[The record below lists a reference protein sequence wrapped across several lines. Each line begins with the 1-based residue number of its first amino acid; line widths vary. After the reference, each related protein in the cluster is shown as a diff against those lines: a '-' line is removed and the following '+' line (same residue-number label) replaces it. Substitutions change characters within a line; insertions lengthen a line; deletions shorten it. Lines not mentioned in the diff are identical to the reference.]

1 MSNILRYDSFLNES
15 KLNLLLEGNMV
26 YKDDFKEILKSVNS
40 PLSKEILDLE
50 GVDVDVDTNFIDI
63 SDDKDNFIQFKSDK
77 KSKNSC
83 VIIDFGASLSILSK
97 EIFTSFAKL
106 FEDPR
111 VEKGFLNWYELLQ
124 RNQKATITKQITSI
138 DDFNDED
145 VKNRLKWYLDQGR
158 KIYHIRFNRSGE
170 NIDLIIEDYGLKI
183 GEGAVSSQEVRVGSF
198 VQSLLKKAGKE
209 VKGTEVEDFV
219 TKFSI
224 ATKAKKENIFSDF
237 ELVEGDDIKKFYY
250 EGNYYRGG
258 NHTLGASCMR
268 HARCQDY
275 LNIYSK
281 NPKSVGLVIL
291 KSKEDPTKIIGRALL
306 WKKPEYMP
314 WDGGD
319 DEGVITKYNLV
330 KHTESEGKPFMDR
343 IYVSNSPDQELF
355 IKYAIKMGYVYKKNQ
370 NISEEEFMF
379 NGSDSNIGTIKVDLE
394 MNGFSKYP
402 YLDTLCYYEWDYGF
416 LTNEQKLVINSN
428 YYELRETD
436 GGNGEECERCGGD
449 ERIDCYECEGDGRY
463 DCEECGASG
472 EVECS
477 NCDGHGTLP
486 CDNCEG
492 TGKEDCSSCD
502 GTGEDDEGN
511 ECSYCSGSGKQDCSE
526 CEGDCT
532 NECDR
537 CGVDGTREF
546 GDCDGEGRIWCNR
559 CDGDGRIDCPDCT

>member
-1 MSNILRYDSFLNES
+1 MSILRYNNFLNES

-26 YKDDFKEILKSVNS
+26 YKDDFKEILKSVDS

-97 EIFTSFAKL
+97 EIFPSFAKL
-106 FEDPR
+106 NEEPSVKR
-111 VEKGFLNWYELLQ
+111 GLVNWWELLQ
-124 RNQKATITKQITSI
+124 RNQKATIVKEITST
-138 DDFNDED
+138 DDFNEEE
-145 VKNRLKWYLDQGR
+145 VKDRLKWYLNQGR
-158 KIYHIRFNRSGE
+158 KIYHIRFNVNGE
-170 NIDLIIEDYGLKI
+170 KVDFLIEDKGLQI
-183 GEGAVSSQEVRVGSF
+183 GEKAVSSQEVRVGSF

-209 VKGTEVEDFV
+209 VKGPEIEDFV

-224 ATKAKKENIFSDF
+224 ATKAKKENVFADF

-258 NHTLGASCMR
+258 SHTLGSSCMR
-268 HARCQDY
+268 YYRCQDY

-281 NPKSVGLVIL
+281 NPKSVGLIIL

-319 DEGVITKYNLV
+319 DEDIIKKYNLV
-330 KHTESEGKPFMDR
+330 KSTESEGRPFMDR
-343 IYVSNSPDQELF
+343 IYVSNSQDQELF

-379 NGSDSNIGTIKVDLE
+379 NGSDSNIGAIIVDLE

-402 YLDTLCYYEWDYGF
+402 YLDTLCYYEWNSGF
-416 LTNEQKLVINSN
+416 LTNERNLVVRSH

-449 ERIDCYECEGDGRY
+449 DEVECYNCDGRGNITCEECDGAGEIECGECEGHGTQP
-463 DCEECGASG
+463 CN
-472 EVECS
+472 
-477 NCDGHGTLP
+477 NCDGSG
-486 CDNCEG
+486 E
-492 TGKEDCSSCD
+492 EECSSCD
-502 GTGEDDEGN
+502 GSGEDGEGN
-511 ECSYCSGSGKQDCSE
+511 ECSNCGGSGKMT
-526 CEGDCT
+526 CT
-532 NECDR
+532 
-537 CGVDGTREF
+537 
-546 GDCDGEGRIWCNR
+546 DCDGNCTVDCYR
-559 CDGDGRIDCPDCT
+559 CDGDGTRRCSDCDGDGDIECGECEGSGRLPCPDCQ